1 MTDWRSLWEAVVASD
16 VGARDGLGWEFT
28 SRMGEPAWAVFRG
41 DDGPFPVFSA
51 ARGQVMPSADDLAAM
66 THEAVADLL
75 AAAGLADQH
84 GWITENI
91 SAALLL
97 ASMSVESWEGEEWAL
112 DSGPH
117 DVATAWAE
125 PDAARTPYAWLRAIG
140 ANTSTEISIYQ
151 DDMLFG
157 LCFIPT
163 TELRLPEFDLDSL
176 RSRQGIPLVRG
187 PINQVEVV
195 YDTIVEGGRCAGLV
209 SEVLLHGDHAS
220 TLLIAAEAY
229 SRHEWH
235 LFDESVVALTE
246 PTTADSLAWIPER
259 HRWRRT
265 EGVR

>member
-1 MTDWRSLWEAVVASD
+1 MTDWRSLWDAVVASD
-16 VGARDGLGWEFT
+16 VSARDGLGWEFT
-28 SRMGEPAWAVFRG
+28 SRTGKPAWAVFRE
-41 DDGPFPVFSA
+41 DSGPFPVFSA
-51 ARGQVMPSADDLAAM
+51 ARGHIMPSADDLAAM

-75 AAAGLADQH
+75 AAAGLADRH

-97 ASMSVESWEGEEWAL
+97 ASMSVESWEGVEWAL
-112 DSGPH
+112 ESGPN
-117 DVATAWAE
+117 DVAIAWAE
-125 PDAARTPYAWLRAIG
+125 PDAARTPYAWLRAVG
-140 ANTSTEISIYQ
+140 ADASAEVSVYQ
-151 DDMLFG
+151 DDALFG

-163 TELRLPEFDLDSL
+163 VELRLPESDSGSL
-176 RSRQGIPLVRG
+176 RSRRGIPLVCG

-195 YDTIVEGGRCAGLV
+195 YDNVVEGRHDAGLV

-235 LFDESVVALTE
+235 LFDESVVALTD
-246 PTTADSLAWIPER
+246 PTTADALAWIPER

-265 EGVR
+265 EGDP